1 MIPRSEMTYRTA
13 SRTILPWILERIPSK
28 KDSDSME

>member
-13 SRTILPWILERIPSK
+13 SRTILPGTLERILSK
-28 KDSDSME
+28 KDADSME